1 MTINFTLNAGNNIA
15 LNLPTSQT
23 IKTVTSQANTINIIK
38 ATAGTVTVSDI
49 NNIGNVVVTN
59 PTDTQLLQFNGSN
72 WVNIAADTVGG
83 GGTLD
88 SAITISNADSSFAH
102 MTTPIASGTSLEA
115 VLRDMLEMYNLTTI
129 TLTSYSRALQN
140 TDGSYGA
147 YATDSTSG
155 DEYEVGRGVRIQ
167 AVTYTIETPS
177 QTTDNSVILYGGAVG
192 TTQIQSGMADTGGT
206 VTLSSVHE
214 IDPIDDYTT
223 TRLKMTAV
231 DSGGGSDSTIT
242 TASSKYIYHKFK
254 VKAGITTT
262 TTIANAPAAQTLF
275 DGIDTS
281 PGVDELASDPGSS
294 GITITADATYN
305 SSGNYVIMAFPQSWG
320 AISAITLD
328 GAYGVLGAFTD
339 LGDFNITNAYGAVE
353 SYSFYRGTEGA
364 YTNGQTIKFS
374 F

>member
-1 MTINFTLNAGNNIA
+1 MTINFTLNAGNNIV

-88 SAITISNADSSFAH
+88 SAITISNADPSFAH
-102 MTTPIASGTSLEA
+102 MDTPIASGTSLEA
-115 VLRDMLEMYNLTTI
+115 VLRDMLEMYNRTTI
-129 TLTSYSRALQN
+129 SLVTLVRATQLANGSYS
-140 TDGSYGA
+140 TTSTTGSGA
-147 YATDSTSG
+147 TL
-155 DEYEVGRGVRIQ
+155 EVGQGLQ
-167 AVTYTIETPS
+167 VTAFNITIGDNT
-177 QTTDNSVILYGGAVG
+177 QTTDSSVSFRRNSTVIESGFSDADG
-192 TTQIQSGMADTGGT
+192 TK
-206 VTLSSVHE
+206 TLSSAE
-214 IDPIDDYTT
+214 TYDPGTYTSAFYEAQVIDD
-223 TRLKMTAV
+223 
-231 DSGGGSDSTIT
+231 GGSGLPDENLDSNNIT
-242 TASSKYIYHKFK
+242 FYWRYR

-262 TTIANAPAAQTLF
+262 ATIADEAEAQTRF

-281 PGVDELASDPGSS
+281 PGYNNLTSETP
-294 GITITADATYN
+294 ITITADATYN
-305 SSGNYVIMAFPQSWG
+305 SSGNYVIMAFPSSWG
-320 AISAITLD
+320 AVSSIVLD
-328 GAYGVLGAFTD
+328 GANSITNAFVD
-339 LGDFNITNAYGAVE
+339 LGDFNITNDYGVE
-353 SYSFYRGTEGA
+353 EEYSFYRATADGA